1 MGKIILKNVRC
12 YSFHGCLKEEGLI
25 GSEYLVSLKV
35 TASLKKSA
43 LSDRLSETVDYV
55 LLNQI
60 IKHEMAKP
68 SKLLE
73 TVANRINKSVF
84 KKDLRITKSIVTI
97 TKVCPPI
104 NGDVEGVS
112 NKSFYYIKTIVF
124 HSFIKFAFYAA
135 K

>member
-35 TASLKKSA
+35 KASLKKSA

-112 NKSFYYIKTIVF
+112 VKLKQKKDS
-124 HSFIKFAFYAA
+124 KF
-135 K
+135 

>member
-12 YSFHGCLKEEGLI
+12 YSFHGCLKEEGVI
-25 GSEYLVSLKV
+25 GSEYLVDLKV

-43 LSDRLSETVDYV
+43 QSDRLSETVDYV

-60 IKHEMAKP
+60 IKHEMSKP

-73 TVANRINKSVF
+73 SVADRINKSIF
-84 KKDLRITKSIVTI
+84 KKDVRIKKSIVTI

-104 NGDVEGVS
+104 NGDVESVS
-112 NKSFYYIKTIVF
+112 VKLKQKKDS
-124 HSFIKFAFYAA
+124 KF
-135 K
+135 

>member
-25 GSEYLVSLKV
+25 GSEYLVDLKV
-35 TASLKKSA
+35 SASLKKSA
-43 LSDRLSETVDYV
+43 QSDSLSETVDYV

-60 IKHEMAKP
+60 IKHEMSKP

-84 KKDLRITKSIVTI
+84 KKDHRITKSIVTI

-104 NGDVEGVS
+104 NGDVKGVS
-112 NKSFYYIKTIVF
+112 VKLKQKKDS
-124 HSFIKFAFYAA
+124 KF
-135 K
+135 

>member
-12 YSFHGCLKEEGLI
+12 YSFHGCLKEEGVI
-25 GSEYLVSLKV
+25 GSEYLVDLKV

-43 LSDRLSETVDYV
+43 QSDRLSETVDYV

-60 IKHEMAKP
+60 IKHEMSKP

-73 TVANRINKSVF
+73 TVADRINKSVF

-104 NGDVEGVS
+104 NGDVESVS
-112 NKSFYYIKTIVF
+112 VKLKQKKDSNF
-124 HSFIKFAFYAA
+124 
-135 K
+135 

>member
-35 TASLKKSA
+35 TSSLKKSA

-84 KKDLRITKSIVTI
+84 KKDLRITRSIVTI

-112 NKSFYYIKTIVF
+112 VKLKQKKDS
-124 HSFIKFAFYAA
+124 KF
-135 K
+135 

>member
-12 YSFHGCLKEEGLI
+12 YSFHGCLKEEGVI
-25 GSEYLVSLKV
+25 GSEYLVDLKV

-43 LSDRLSETVDYV
+43 QSDRLSETVDYV

-60 IKHEMAKP
+60 IKHEMSKP

-73 TVANRINKSVF
+73 SVADRINKSVF
-84 KKDLRITKSIVTI
+84 KKDLRITKSTVTI

-112 NKSFYYIKTIVF
+112 VKLKQKKDS
-124 HSFIKFAFYAA
+124 KF
-135 K
+135 

>member
-12 YSFHGCLKEEGLI
+12 YSFHGCLKEEGVI
-25 GSEYLVSLKV
+25 GSEYLVDLKV
-35 TASLKKSA
+35 IASLKKSA
-43 LSDRLSETVDYV
+43 QSDRLSETVDYV

-60 IKHEMAKP
+60 IKQEMSKP

-73 TVANRINKSVF
+73 TVADRINKSVF

-112 NKSFYYIKTIVF
+112 VKLKQKKDS
-124 HSFIKFAFYAA
+124 KF
-135 K
+135 

>member
-12 YSFHGCLKEEGLI
+12 YSFHGCLKEEGVI
-25 GSEYLVSLKV
+25 GSEYLVDLKV

-112 NKSFYYIKTIVF
+112 VKLKQKKDS
-124 HSFIKFAFYAA
+124 KF
-135 K
+135 

>member
-1 MGKIILKNVRC
+1 MGEIILKNVRC
-12 YSFHGCLKEEGLI
+12 YSFHGCLKEEGII
-25 GSEYLVSLKV
+25 GSEYLVDLKV
-35 TASLKKSA
+35 IASLKKSA
-43 LSDRLSETVDYV
+43 QSDRLSETVDYV

-60 IKHEMAKP
+60 IKQEMSKP

-73 TVANRINKSVF
+73 SVADRINKSVF

-112 NKSFYYIKTIVF
+112 VKLKQKKDS
-124 HSFIKFAFYAA
+124 KF
-135 K
+135 

>member
-12 YSFHGCLKEEGLI
+12 YSFHGCLKEEGVI
-25 GSEYLVSLKV
+25 GSEYLVDLKV
-35 TASLKKSA
+35 IASLKKSA
-43 LSDRLSETVDYV
+43 QSDRLSETVDYV

-60 IKHEMAKP
+60 IKQEMSKP

-73 TVANRINKSVF
+73 SVADRINKSVF

-112 NKSFYYIKTIVF
+112 VKLKQKKDS
-124 HSFIKFAFYAA
+124 KF
-135 K
+135 

>member
-1 MGKIILKNVRC
+1 MGEIILKNVRC

-35 TASLKKSA
+35 NASLKKSA
-43 LSDRLSETVDYV
+43 VSDRLSETIDYV

-112 NKSFYYIKTIVF
+112 VKLKQKKDS
-124 HSFIKFAFYAA
+124 KF
-135 K
+135 

>member
-12 YSFHGCLKEEGLI
+12 YSFHGCLKEEGVI
-25 GSEYLVSLKV
+25 GSEYLVDLKV

-43 LSDRLSETVDYV
+43 QSDRLSETVDYV

-60 IKHEMAKP
+60 IKHEMSKP

-73 TVANRINKSVF
+73 TVADRINKSVF
-84 KKDLRITKSIVTI
+84 KKDLRITKSTVTI

-104 NGDVEGVS
+104 NGDVESVS
-112 NKSFYYIKTIVF
+112 VKLNQKKDSIF
-124 HSFIKFAFYAA
+124 
-135 K
+135 

>member
-25 GSEYLVSLKV
+25 GSEYLVDLKV
-35 TASLKKSA
+35 SASLKKSA
-43 LSDRLSETVDYV
+43 QSDRLSETVDYV

-60 IKHEMAKP
+60 IKHEMSKP

-84 KKDLRITKSIVTI
+84 KKDHRITKSIVTI

-112 NKSFYYIKTIVF
+112 VKLKQKKDS
-124 HSFIKFAFYAA
+124 KF
-135 K
+135 

>member
-12 YSFHGCLKEEGLI
+12 YSFHGCLKEEGII
-25 GSEYLVSLKV
+25 GSEYLVDLKV
-35 TASLKKSA
+35 IASLKKSA
-43 LSDRLSETVDYV
+43 QSDRLSETVDYV

-60 IKHEMAKP
+60 IKQEMSKP

-73 TVANRINKSVF
+73 SVADRINKSVF

-112 NKSFYYIKTIVF
+112 VKLKQKKDS
-124 HSFIKFAFYAA
+124 KF
-135 K
+135 

>member
-35 TASLKKSA
+35 NVSLKKSA
-43 LSDRLSETVDYV
+43 VSDRLSETVDYV

-112 NKSFYYIKTIVF
+112 VKLKQKKDS
-124 HSFIKFAFYAA
+124 KF
-135 K
+135 

>member
-12 YSFHGCLKEEGLI
+12 YSFHGCLKEEGVI
-25 GSEYLVSLKV
+25 GSEYLVDLKV

-43 LSDRLSETVDYV
+43 QSDRLSETVDYV

-60 IKHEMAKP
+60 IKYEMSKP

-73 TVANRINKSVF
+73 TVADRINKSVF
-84 KKDLRITKSIVTI
+84 KKDLRITKSTVTI

-112 NKSFYYIKTIVF
+112 VKLKQKKDS
-124 HSFIKFAFYAA
+124 KF
-135 K
+135 

>member
-12 YSFHGCLKEEGLI
+12 YSFHGCLKEEGVI
-25 GSEYLVSLKV
+25 GSEYLVDLKV

-43 LSDRLSETVDYV
+43 QSDRLSETVDYV

-60 IKHEMAKP
+60 IKHEMSKP

-73 TVANRINKSVF
+73 SVADRINKSIF
-84 KKDLRITKSIVTI
+84 KKDVRIIKSIVTI

-112 NKSFYYIKTIVF
+112 VKLKQKKDS
-124 HSFIKFAFYAA
+124 KF
-135 K
+135 

>member
-25 GSEYLVSLKV
+25 GSEYLVNLKV
-35 TASLKKSA
+35 NASLKKSA
-43 LSDRLSETVDYV
+43 VSDRLSETVDYV

-112 NKSFYYIKTIVF
+112 VKLKQKKDS
-124 HSFIKFAFYAA
+124 KF
-135 K
+135 

>member
-12 YSFHGCLKEEGLI
+12 YSFHGCLKEEGVI
-25 GSEYLVSLKV
+25 GSEYLVDLKV

-43 LSDRLSETVDYV
+43 QSDRLSETVDYV

-60 IKHEMAKP
+60 IKHEMSKP

-112 NKSFYYIKTIVF
+112 VKLKQKKDS
-124 HSFIKFAFYAA
+124 KF
-135 K
+135 

>member
-35 TASLKKSA
+35 TASLKKSV

-112 NKSFYYIKTIVF
+112 VKLKQKKDS
-124 HSFIKFAFYAA
+124 KF
-135 K
+135 

>member
-12 YSFHGCLKEEGLI
+12 YSFHGCLKEEGVI
-25 GSEYLVSLKV
+25 GSEYLVDLKV

-43 LSDRLSETVDYV
+43 QSDRLSETVDYV

-60 IKHEMAKP
+60 IKHEMSKP

-73 TVANRINKSVF
+73 SVADRINKSIF
-84 KKDLRITKSIVTI
+84 KKDVRITKSIVTI

-112 NKSFYYIKTIVF
+112 VKLKQKKDS
-124 HSFIKFAFYAA
+124 KF
-135 K
+135 

>member
-12 YSFHGCLKEEGLI
+12 YSYHGCLKEEGVI
-25 GSEYLVSLKV
+25 GSEYLVDLKV

-43 LSDRLSETVDYV
+43 QSDRLSETVDYV

-60 IKHEMAKP
+60 IKHEMSKP

-73 TVANRINKSVF
+73 SVADRINKSIF
-84 KKDLRITKSIVTI
+84 KKDVRITKSIVTI

-104 NGDVEGVS
+104 NGDGEGVS
-112 NKSFYYIKTIVF
+112 VKLKQKKDS
-124 HSFIKFAFYAA
+124 KF
-135 K
+135 

>member
-12 YSFHGCLKEEGLI
+12 YSFHGCLKEEGVI
-25 GSEYLVSLKV
+25 GSEYLVDLKV

-43 LSDRLSETVDYV
+43 QSDRLSETVDYV

-60 IKHEMAKP
+60 IKHEMSKP

-73 TVANRINKSVF
+73 TVADRINKSVF
-84 KKDLRITKSIVTI
+84 KKDLRITKSTVTI

-112 NKSFYYIKTIVF
+112 VKLKQKKDS
-124 HSFIKFAFYAA
+124 KF
-135 K
+135 

>member
-25 GSEYLVSLKV
+25 GSEYLVNLKV

-43 LSDRLSETVDYV
+43 RSDRLSETVDYV

-112 NKSFYYIKTIVF
+112 VKLKQKKDS
-124 HSFIKFAFYAA
+124 KF
-135 K
+135 

>member
-1 MGKIILKNVRC
+1 MGEIILKNVRC
-12 YSFHGCLKEEGLI
+12 YSFHGCLKEEGVI
-25 GSEYLVSLKV
+25 GSEYLVDLKV
-35 TASLKKSA
+35 IASLKKSA
-43 LSDRLSETVDYV
+43 QSDRLSETVDYV

-60 IKHEMAKP
+60 IKHEMSKP

-73 TVANRINKSVF
+73 SVADRINKSVF

-112 NKSFYYIKTIVF
+112 VKLKQKKDS
-124 HSFIKFAFYAA
+124 KF
-135 K
+135 

>member
-35 TASLKKSA
+35 TTSLKKSA
-43 LSDRLSETVDYV
+43 RSDRLSETVDYV

-112 NKSFYYIKTIVF
+112 VKLKQKKDS
-124 HSFIKFAFYAA
+124 KF
-135 K
+135 

>member
-12 YSFHGCLKEEGLI
+12 YSFHGCLKEEGVI
-25 GSEYLVSLKV
+25 GSEYLVDLKV

-43 LSDRLSETVDYV
+43 QSDRLSETVDYV
-55 LLNQI
+55 LLNQT
-60 IKHEMAKP
+60 IKHEMSKP

-73 TVANRINKSVF
+73 TVADRINKSVF
-84 KKDLRITKSIVTI
+84 KKDLRITKSTVTI

-112 NKSFYYIKTIVF
+112 VKLKQKKDS
-124 HSFIKFAFYAA
+124 KF
-135 K
+135 

>member
-25 GSEYLVSLKV
+25 GSEYLVNLKV

-112 NKSFYYIKTIVF
+112 VKLKQKKDS
-124 HSFIKFAFYAA
+124 KF
-135 K
+135 

>member
-1 MGKIILKNVRC
+1 MGIIILKNVRC
-12 YSFHGCLKEEGLI
+12 YSFHGCLKEESLI
-25 GSEYLVSLKV
+25 GSDYVVNLKV
-35 TASLKKSA
+35 KASLKKSA
-43 LSDRLSETVDYV
+43 LSDKLTDTVDYV

-60 IKHEMAKP
+60 IKKEMSKP

-84 KKDLRITKSIVTI
+84 SLEPRVTESTVTI

-112 NKSFYYIKTIVF
+112 VKLKQKKDS
-124 HSFIKFAFYAA
+124 KF
-135 K
+135 

>member
-1 MGKIILKNVRC
+1 MGEIILKNVRC
-12 YSFHGCLKEEGLI
+12 YSFHGCLKEEGVI
-25 GSEYLVSLKV
+25 GSEYLVDLKV
-35 TASLKKSA
+35 IASLKKSA
-43 LSDRLSETVDYV
+43 QSDRLSETVDYV

-60 IKHEMAKP
+60 IKHEMSKP

-73 TVANRINKSVF
+73 TVADRINKSVF

-112 NKSFYYIKTIVF
+112 VKLKQKKDS
-124 HSFIKFAFYAA
+124 KF
-135 K
+135 

>member
-25 GSEYLVSLKV
+25 GSEYLVSLKL

-112 NKSFYYIKTIVF
+112 VKLKQKKDS
-124 HSFIKFAFYAA
+124 KF
-135 K
+135 

>member
-43 LSDRLSETVDYV
+43 RSDRLSETVDYV

-73 TVANRINKSVF
+73 NVANRINKSVF

-112 NKSFYYIKTIVF
+112 VKLKQKKDS
-124 HSFIKFAFYAA
+124 KF
-135 K
+135 

>member
-12 YSFHGCLKEEGLI
+12 YSFHGCLKEEGVI
-25 GSEYLVSLKV
+25 GSEYLVDLKV

-43 LSDRLSETVDYV
+43 QSDRLSETVDYV

-60 IKHEMAKP
+60 IKHEMSKP

-73 TVANRINKSVF
+73 TVADRINKSIF

-112 NKSFYYIKTIVF
+112 VKLKQKKDS
-124 HSFIKFAFYAA
+124 KF
-135 K
+135 

>member
-43 LSDRLSETVDYV
+43 RSDRLSETVDYV

-60 IKHEMAKP
+60 IKHEMSKP

-84 KKDLRITKSIVTI
+84 KKDHRITKSIVTI

-112 NKSFYYIKTIVF
+112 VKLKQKKDS
-124 HSFIKFAFYAA
+124 KF
-135 K
+135 

>member
-12 YSFHGCLKEEGLI
+12 YSFHGCLKEEGVI
-25 GSEYLVSLKV
+25 GSEYLVDLKV

-43 LSDRLSETVDYV
+43 QSDRLSETVDYV

-60 IKHEMAKP
+60 IKHEMSKP

-73 TVANRINKSVF
+73 SVADRINKSVF

-112 NKSFYYIKTIVF
+112 VKLKQKKDS
-124 HSFIKFAFYAA
+124 KF
-135 K
+135 

>member
-12 YSFHGCLKEEGLI
+12 YSFHGCLKEEGVI
-25 GSEYLVSLKV
+25 GSEYLVDLKV

-43 LSDRLSETVDYV
+43 QSDRLSETVDYV

-60 IKHEMAKP
+60 IKHEMSKP

-73 TVANRINKSVF
+73 SVADRINKSIF
-84 KKDLRITKSIVTI
+84 KKDVRITKSIVTI

-104 NGDVEGVS
+104 NGDVESVS
-112 NKSFYYIKTIVF
+112 VKLKQKKDSNF
-124 HSFIKFAFYAA
+124 
-135 K
+135 

>member
-1 MGKIILKNVRC
+1 MGEIILKNVRC
-12 YSFHGCLKEEGLI
+12 YSFHGCLKEEGVI
-25 GSEYLVSLKV
+25 GSEYLVDLKV
-35 TASLKKSA
+35 IASLKKSA
-43 LSDRLSETVDYV
+43 QSDRLSETVDYV

-60 IKHEMAKP
+60 IKQEMSKP

-73 TVANRINKSVF
+73 SVADRINKSVF

-112 NKSFYYIKTIVF
+112 VKLKQKKDS
-124 HSFIKFAFYAA
+124 KF
-135 K
+135 

>member
-12 YSFHGCLKEEGLI
+12 YSFHGCLKEEGVI
-25 GSEYLVSLKV
+25 GSEYLVDLKV

-43 LSDRLSETVDYV
+43 QSDRLSETVDYV

-60 IKHEMAKP
+60 IKHEMSKP

-73 TVANRINKSVF
+73 SVADRINKSIF
-84 KKDLRITKSIVTI
+84 KKDVRITKSIVTI

-104 NGDVEGVS
+104 NGDVESVS
-112 NKSFYYIKTIVF
+112 VKLKQKKDS
-124 HSFIKFAFYAA
+124 KF
-135 K
+135 